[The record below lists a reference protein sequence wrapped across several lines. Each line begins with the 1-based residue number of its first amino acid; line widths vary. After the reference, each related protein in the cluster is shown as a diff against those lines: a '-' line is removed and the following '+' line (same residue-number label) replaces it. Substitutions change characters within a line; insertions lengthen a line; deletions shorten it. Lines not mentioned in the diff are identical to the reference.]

1 MALIFD
7 NTGAG
12 NITLKSPGSGAY
24 TLTLPTTA
32 GTNGY
37 FLQTDGSGTLT
48 WASSGGLSSMPD
60 GNETTPGFAFTA
72 DADTG
77 FFRPVA
83 NTLGISTTATQRFL
97 IDANGNV
104 VIGTAAL
111 LTTATDGFLYIPT
124 APGTPSGTPTTYA
137 GRSALVVDTSN
148 NILYGYDPVDSVW
161 LNLTGGG
168 GGSLPGGN
176 DTYVQF
182 NDGGTFGGDAGL
194 TYNKTTDALTS
205 GAYVSGAGSVG
216 TPAYSFSGD
225 ANTGIYSSAADTVD
239 ISTAGVL
246 RFTVTSTGNIVVG
259 AAALLTTAT
268 DGFLYVAG
276 MAGVPSGT
284 PTSLAGRYPITF
296 NSSHKKLH
304 VYNGTTWQDI
314 NSPRIKTDT
323 WSSTPSIDWS
333 NADVVRMEL
342 AGATAFTFTGAV
354 DGQRC
359 LLELKQDVV
368 GSHTVSFGAEVRY
381 GTDLTSYTATTAAS
395 KKDRIVFIY
404 DGDANKYDVVSII
417 KGF

>member
-12 NITLKSPGSGAY
+12 NITLKSPSSGTY
-24 TLTLPTTA
+24 TLTLPTTV

-37 FLQTDGSGTLT
+37 FLQTDGTGTLS
-48 WASSGGLSSMPD
+48 WAPTSGLSSMPD
-60 GNETTPGFAFTA
+60 GNVSTPGFAFTA

-77 FFRPVA
+77 FFRPSA
-83 NTLGISTTATQRFL
+83 NTLGISTAATQRFL

-104 VIGTAAL
+104 VINTGAL

-124 APGTPSGTPTTYA
+124 VPGTPSGTPTAYA

-194 TYNKTTDALTS
+194 TYNKTTDTLTS
-205 GAYVSGAGSVG
+205 GAYVAGLGAVG
-216 TPAYSFSGD
+216 APSYSFSGD
-225 ANTGIYSSAADTVD
+225 PNTGVYSSGADTVD
-239 ISTAGVL
+239 VATAGTL
-246 RFTVTSTGNIVVG
+246 RFTVSNTGNVIVG
-259 AAALLTTAT
+259 SAALATTAT
-268 DGFLYVAG
+268 DGFLYIAG
-276 MAGVPSGT
+276 MPGIPSGT
-284 PTSLAGRYPITF
+284 PTTVAGRYPITF
-296 NSSHKKLH
+296 DSASKKLTVH
-304 VYNGTTWQDI
+304 NGSAWQDI

-323 WSSTPSIDWS
+323 WSATPTVDWS

-342 AGATAFTFTGAV
+342 TGSTSFTFTGAV

-368 GSHTVSFGAEVRY
+368 GGHTVTFGAEVRY
-381 GTDLTSYTATTAAS
+381 GTDLTSYTATVTAS
-395 KKDRIVFIY
+395 KKDRVVFIY
-404 DGDANKYDVVSII
+404 DGADNKYDVVSII